1 MNQPCHAPEDIVFG
15 PVPSRRLGKSL
26 GINHI
31 PAKHCTYSCIYCQ
44 LGRTDR
50 MLVER
55 REFYPVDAICN
66 AVRAKVAQAEKAGEA
81 VDYLTFV
88 PDGEPTL
95 DIHLERE
102 IEALRSL
109 EIPIAVISNASL
121 IDNPD
126 VRRAL
131 AKADWVSL
139 KMDAVDEKTWR
150 AVDRPHGSLSLDA
163 ILEGALAFSRQ
174 FSRRLVTET
183 MLVGGVN
190 DSPEVLDRVAA
201 FLGRL
206 HPHTAYLSIPIR
218 PPAESGVRAPDA
230 TSMTRAWRILSAAV
244 DKVETLTGYEGNAF
258 ASTGDVGADLLSI
271 TAVHPM
277 REDAVE
283 ELLARSGGGREIVE
297 RLVAEGKILRTEFE
311 GYRFYLRNFKTS

>member
-1 MNQPCHAPEDIVFG
+1 MIPEECIFG

-50 MLVER
+50 MKIER
-55 REFYPVDAICN
+55 REFYPPDEILA
-66 AVRAKVAQAEKAGEA
+66 AVTNKLAATEKNGET

-102 IEALRSL
+102 IECLRSL
-109 EIPIAVISNASL
+109 KIPIAAISNASL
-121 IDNPD
+121 IADAE

-139 KMDAVDEKTWR
+139 KMDAVDEMTWR
-150 AVDRPHGSLSLDA
+150 AVDRPHGSLKPDA
-163 ILEGALAFSRQ
+163 ILEGTLAFSRE
-174 FSRRLVTET
+174 FSGRLVTET
-183 MLVGGVN
+183 MLVSGIN
-190 DSPEVLDRVAA
+190 DTSAVLEELAA
-201 FLGRL
+201 FLNLLRPG
-206 HPHTAYLSIPIR
+206 TAYLSIPIR

-230 TSMTRAWRILSAAV
+230 ATMTRAWQILSTAV
-244 DKVETLTGYEGNAF
+244 DRVETLTGYEGNAF
-258 ASTGDVGADLLSI
+258 ASTGDVAADLLSI

-277 REDAVE
+277 REDAVDDLLDRCGSDWDTVE
-283 ELLARSGGGREIVE
+283 ELVRT
-297 RLVAEGKILRTEFE
+297 GKLLRTGFD
-311 GYRFYLRNFKTS
+311 GYRFYLRNFKTK

>member
-1 MNQPCHAPEDIVFG
+1 MDQPCHAPEDVVFG

-55 REFYPVDAICN
+55 REFYSMDAICD

-95 DIHLERE
+95 DVHLERE
-102 IEALRSL
+102 IECLRPL
-109 EIPIAVISNASL
+109 KIPIAVISNASL
-121 IDNPD
+121 IGDAD

-131 AKADWVSL
+131 TKADWVSL

-150 AVDRPHGSLSLDA
+150 AVDRPHGSLKLEA
-163 ILEGALAFSRQ
+163 ILEGSLAFASE
-174 FSRRLVTET
+174 FPGRLVTET
-183 MLVGGVN
+183 MLVAGVN

-206 HPHTAYLSIPIR
+206 QPHTAYLSIPIR

-230 TSMTRAWRILSAAV
+230 ATMTRAWQMLRTV
-244 DKVETLTGYEGNAF
+244 VHRVETLTGYEGNAF
-258 ASTGDVGADLLSI
+258 ASTGDVAADLLSI

-277 REDAVE
+277 REDAVA
-283 ELLARSGGGREIVE
+283 ELLQRSKEEWPVVE
-297 RLVAEGKILRTEFE
+297 RLVEEGKILRTEFE
-311 GYRFYLRNFKTS
+311 GYRFYLRNFKT

>member
-1 MNQPCHAPEDIVFG
+1 MIPTECIFG

-31 PAKHCTYSCIYCQ
+31 PAKHCAYSCIYCQ

-50 MLVER
+50 MTIER
-55 REFYPVDAICN
+55 REFYPPGDIVA
-66 AVRAKVAQAEKAGEA
+66 AVTDKLAAAEMNGET

-95 DIHLERE
+95 DIHLESE
-102 IEALRSL
+102 IDLLRSRN
-109 EIPIAVISNASL
+109 IPIAVISNASL

-139 KMDAVDEKTWR
+139 KMDAVDEKIWR

-163 ILEGALAFSRQ
+163 ILEGALAFSRE
-174 FSRRLVTET
+174 FSGRLVTET
-183 MLVGGVN
+183 MLVGGIN
-190 DSPEVLDRVAA
+190 DTTVVLEELAA
-201 FLGRL
+201 FLDLLRPG
-206 HPHTAYLSIPIR
+206 TAYLSIPIR

-230 TSMTRAWRILSAAV
+230 TSMTRAWRILSGAV
-244 DKVETLTGYEGNAF
+244 DKAETLTGYEGNAF
-258 ASTGDVGADLLSI
+258 ASTSDVAADLLSI

-283 ELLARSGGGREIVE
+283 ELLVRSEGGRDIVE
-297 RLVAEGKILRTEFE
+297 CLVAEGKILRTEFD
-311 GYRFYLRNFKTS
+311 GYRFYLRNFKSEL

>member
-1 MNQPCHAPEDIVFG
+1 MTSPCHAPGDIVFG
-15 PVPSRRLGKSL
+15 PVPSRRLGQSL

-31 PAKHCTYSCIYCQ
+31 PSKHCTYSCIYCQ

-50 MLVER
+50 MTIER
-55 REFYPVDAICN
+55 REFYPPDEILA
-66 AVRAKVAQAEKAGEA
+66 AVTNKLAATEKNGET

-102 IEALRSL
+102 IDLLRSRN
-109 EIPIAVISNASL
+109 IPIAVITNASL
-121 IDNPD
+121 IDNPE

-163 ILEGALAFSRQ
+163 ILEGALAFSRG
-174 FSRRLVTET
+174 FSGKLVTET
-183 MLVGGVN
+183 MLVSGVN
-190 DSPEVLDRVAA
+190 DTTAVLEELAA
-201 FLGRL
+201 FLDLLRPG
-206 HPHTAYLSIPIR
+206 TAYLSIPIR

-230 TSMTRAWRILSAAV
+230 TAMTRAWRILSAPV

-258 ASTGDVGADLLSI
+258 AASGDVAADLLSI

-283 ELLARSGGGREIVE
+283 ELLARSGGGRDIVE
-297 RLVAEGKILRTEFE
+297 RLVAEGKILRTEFD
-311 GYRFYLRNFKTS
+311 GFRFYLRNFKT

>member
-1 MNQPCHAPEDIVFG
+1 MTSPCHAPEDIVFG

-50 MLVER
+50 MTIKR
-55 REFYPVDAICN
+55 REFYPPGEIVA
-66 AVRAKVAQAEKAGEA
+66 AVTQKLAAAEKNGET

-102 IEALRSL
+102 IDLLRSRN
-109 EIPIAVISNASL
+109 IPIAVISNASL

-150 AVDRPHGSLSLDA
+150 AVDRPHGSLKLEA
-163 ILEGALAFSRQ
+163 ILEGALAFSRE
-174 FSRRLVTET
+174 FSGRLVTET

-190 DSPEVLDRVAA
+190 DTILVLEELAA
-201 FLGRL
+201 FLDLLRPG
-206 HPHTAYLSIPIR
+206 TAYLSIPIR
-218 PPAESGVRAPDA
+218 PPAESGVHAPDA
-230 TSMTRAWRILSAAV
+230 ATMTRAWRILSAAV

-258 ASTGDVGADLLSI
+258 ASTGDVAADLLSI

-283 ELLARSGGGREIVE
+283 ELLARSGGGRDIVE